1 MTDSPFPPVKDQ
13 LDLLLSGLE
22 HCVSKEELEKKLT
35 RSFKTGKP
43 LRVKVGFDPSAPDLH
58 LGHTVVF
65 RKMRHFQELGHEV
78 IFLIGDFTGMIGD
91 PTGKKTTRPQLSR
104 EDVERNAE
112 TYKAQVFKILDREK
126 TRVLFNSEWLAALGA
141 DGLVR
146 LAGKYTVAQLLE
158 REDFRKRYT
167 TQQPISVHELLYP
180 LCQGYDSVAL
190 DADVELGGTDQLFN
204 LLVGR
209 ELMRSYEKEPQ
220 VVMTLPLLVG
230 LDGVEKMSKSMNNYI
245 GVTEAPDEIFG
256 KAMSVSDDLM
266 WTYYTL
272 ATNRTAVDVA
282 RLKGDVAEG
291 RAHPKRLKMDLARS
305 LVADFHGEELAR
317 CAEAEFERRFAK
329 SDGPVHADSVPLPD
343 PAPDG
348 VVSLLVAI
356 GLAASK
362 NLARQKVKE
371 GAVQL
376 SEDGIAFR
384 KVENPSEP
392 VVIPESGALFVKLG
406 KRFLKVVPR
415 P

>member
-1 MTDSPFPPVKDQ
+1 
-13 LDLLLSGLE
+13 
-22 HCVSKEELEKKLT
+22 
-35 RSFKTGKP
+35 
-43 LRVKVGFDPSAPDLH
+43 
-58 LGHTVVF
+58 
-65 RKMRHFQELGHEV
+65 
-78 IFLIGDFTGMIGD
+78 MIGD

-112 TYKAQVFKILDREK
+112 TYKTQVFKILDREK

-167 TQQPISVHELLYP
+167 SQQPISVHELLYP

-272 ATNRTAVDVA
+272 ATNRTPADVA
-282 RLKGDVAEG
+282 RLKDDVAEG

-305 LVADFHGEELAR
+305 LVADFHGEDAAR
-317 CAEAEFERRFAK
+317 SAEAEFERRFARAT
-329 SDGPVHADSVPLPD
+329 DPCMPGP
-343 PAPDG
+343 
-348 VVSLLVAI
+348 
-356 GLAASK
+356 
-362 NLARQKVKE
+362 
-371 GAVQL
+371 
-376 SEDGIAFR
+376 FR
-384 KVENPSEP
+384 CP
-392 VVIPESGALFVKLG
+392 I
-406 KRFLKVVPR
+406 PR
-415 P
+415 PTASPRCSSPSASRPRRTSRGRR